1 MSAFLKIKKSHNR
14 SNLMQLA
21 STQARRKAAEALACN
36 VAGALKSLDE
46 LSEERGNL
54 EKAFR
59 WEWDND
65 DVLKGRT
72 PPGVNPNQM
81 FRDGLKR
88 YAQLSLL
95 RSSAMGCS
103 IDAHAVHKHVA
114 YLLLHDV
121 TAVLL
126 ALQRCCLSH
135 SQNIFWHGF
144 ETLYTVFRSF

>member
-1 MSAFLKIKKSHNR
+1 MNF
-14 SNLMQLA
+14 
-21 STQARRKAAEALACN
+21 

-65 DVLKGRT
+65 EVLKGRT

-88 YAQLSLL
+88 FVQSSQVWQSIKGNGPRYA
-95 RSSAMGCS
+95 
-103 IDAHAVHKHVA
+103 INNN
-114 YLLLHDV
+114 
-121 TAVLL
+121 
-126 ALQRCCLSH
+126 
-135 SQNIFWHGF
+135 NIKSKLCKITIH
-144 ETLYTVFRSF
+144 

>member
-1 MSAFLKIKKSHNR
+1 
-14 SNLMQLA
+14 MQPKHP
-21 STQARRKAAEALACN
+21 TNC

-65 DVLKGRT
+65 EVLKGRT

-88 YAQLSLL
+88 Y
-95 RSSAMGCS
+95 
-103 IDAHAVHKHVA
+103 V
-114 YLLLHDV
+114 
-121 TAVLL
+121 
-126 ALQRCCLSH
+126 
-135 SQNIFWHGF
+135 
-144 ETLYTVFRSF
+144 RSFTWSPYACAGKIDKTTENDAR